1 MPPHAID
8 DTVSLDKQYYDQV
21 AVGFGQEYQ
30 TWMREIEF
38 YFNSYAGTLESA
50 LRETDGRV
58 AELGAGSCGLSACLS
73 RIATVTQVYAVDIS
87 VARMQKM
94 AALSF
99 ELLGG
104 NRGKLELIAA
114 DFNARLPFDDASL
127 DLIVFDAALHHSR
140 SIWHTLS
147 ECHRVLTSKGIVIA
161 QREAYLNPMRAGRQ
175 LGRLLQSPEVAAR
188 VSENM
193 YLKEQYEYYLKTNGF
208 NPSFI
213 KATPNK
219 LKSRLS
225 FLNGTLFCDG
235 VIWCHKC

>member
-1 MPPHAID
+1 MPSPSID
-8 DTVSLDKQYYDQV
+8 DTVSHDKQYYDQ
-21 AVGFGQEYQ
+21 AAAGSGQEYQ

-50 LRETDGRV
+50 LRATNGRV
-58 AELGAGSCGLSACLS
+58 AELVAGSCGLSACLS
-73 RIATVTQVYAVDIS
+73 RIATVAQVYAVDIS

-94 AALSF
+94 AELSF
-99 ELLGG
+99 EVLGG
-104 NRGKLELIAA
+104 NRDKLELTAA

-147 ECHRVLTSKGIVIA
+147 ECHRVLTRKGILIA
-161 QREAYLNPMRAGRQ
+161 QREAYLNSMRAGRQ
-175 LGRLLQSPEVAAR
+175 LRVLLQSPEVAAR

-208 NPSFI
+208 SPSFI

-219 LKSRLS
+219 LKSWLS
-225 FLNGTLFCDG
+225 FLNGTMFCDG
-235 VIWCHKC
+235 VIWCQKC